1 MILFTQIKPLK
12 AYLAAQK
19 LLGKSIGYVPT
30 MGALHNGHVS
40 LVAQSLLKTD
50 ITVCSI
56 FVNPT
61 QFNNPD
67 DLIKYPRTIEQDIV
81 KLELAGCHV
90 LFHPNATEMYPEGM
104 VISSYNWGNVT
115 QSLEGLLRPGHFDGV
130 ITIVKKLFDI
140 VEPSD
145 AFFGKK
151 DYQQCAVIK
160 QMVKEFDMPIN
171 IVLIETLRELDG
183 LAMSSRNSRLNDAE
197 RKDAVWISRALFQ
210 LQEQAFQLPVEQLLI
225 HAQQILSQSD
235 ILKLEYLAIVDAES
249 LNEVST
255 LLSNHKY
262 VALIAIWCG
271 NVRLI
276 DNILLGE

>member
-40 LVAQSLLKTD
+40 LVAQSILKTD

-104 VISSYNWGNVT
+104 VVSTYNWGNVT

-130 ITIVKKLFDI
+130 ITVVKKLFDI
-140 VEPSD
+140 VEPDD

-171 IVLIETLRELDG
+171 IVLIETLRESDG
-183 LAMSSRNSRLNDAE
+183 LAMSSRNSRLNEAE

-210 LQEQAFQLPVEQLLI
+210 LQEKAFKLPVEQLLI
-225 HAQQILSQSD
+225 NAQLILSPSN
-235 ILKLEYLAIVDAES
+235 ILQLEYLAIVDAET
-249 LNEVST
+249 LDEVST

-276 DNILLGE
+276 DNILIGE

>member
-1 MILFTQIKPLK
+1 LILFTQIKPLK

-40 LVAQSLLKTD
+40 LVAQSILKTD

-104 VISSYNWGNVT
+104 VVSTYNWGNVT

-130 ITIVKKLFDI
+130 ITVVKKLFDI
-140 VEPSD
+140 VEPDD

-171 IVLIETLRELDG
+171 IVLIETLRESDG
-183 LAMSSRNSRLNDAE
+183 LAMSSRNSRLNEAE

-210 LQEQAFQLPVEQLLI
+210 LQEKAFKLPVEQLLI
-225 HAQQILSQSD
+225 NAQLILSPSN
-235 ILKLEYLAIVDAES
+235 ILQLEYLAIVDAET
-249 LNEVST
+249 LDEVST

-276 DNILLGE
+276 DNILIGE